1 MAYFLRISILGLF
14 VLGLPSQACT
24 VFKSPFSGDTRYA
37 HNVDWYDNY
46 PDTRGALFLN
56 PANLQKTGELF
67 GAKMPTAQWVSKY
80 RSITFSIAGAEFPVS
95 GFNEKGLSMA
105 ILELA
110 NSTYPQASDPRPAF
124 GPSQLIQYN
133 LDRSETIDDI
143 VASTKAFR
151 PYSTLIHMH
160 YFACEASGKCAVIQY
175 INGEMKIYRDS
186 SLPYPVLT
194 NSTYP
199 ESAAAAKACIQDSYK
214 CTPSDDSLFR
224 FANAARI
231 RLQEMK
237 SAETF
242 EDDAFGALGEV
253 AQTGPGTITRFQMIM
268 DPGAQVVKI
277 RVRHNDE
284 VGELKVD
291 FNQADCRKPRMML
304 PIEAKDSGD
313 LSGKWKVLTAEDQT
327 DMATKMG
334 YPPPYAAEYGQYPFR
349 LTCLSK

>member
-1 MAYFLRISILGLF
+1 MAYFLRISILGL
-14 VLGLPSQACT
+14 LILNLPAQACT
-24 VFKSPFSGDTRYA
+24 VFKSPFAGDSRYA

-46 PDTRGALFLN
+46 PNTRGALFLN

-67 GAKMPTAQWVSKY
+67 GAAMPTAQWVSKY

-110 NSTYPQASDPRPAF
+110 NSAYPPASDQRPAF

-143 VASTKAFR
+143 VASMKTYR
-151 PYSTLIHMH
+151 PYSSLIRMH
-160 YFACEASGKCAVIQY
+160 YFACDASGKCAVIQY
-175 INGEMKIYRDS
+175 IKGEAKVYTDKT
-186 SLPYPVLT
+186 LPYPVLT
-194 NSTYP
+194 NSPYP
-199 ESAAAAKACIQDSYK
+199 ESAVAAKACIDDSYK

-237 SAETF
+237 SASTF

-253 AQTGPGTITRFQMIM
+253 AQIGPGTITRFQMVM
-268 DPGAQVVKI
+268 DPGAREIKI
-277 RVRHNDE
+277 RVRHVDD
-284 VGELKVD
+284 VGTVKVNFD
-291 FNQADCRKPRMML
+291 QADCRQPRMML
-304 PIEAKDSGD
+304 PIDEKSTGD
-313 LSGKWKVLTAEDQT
+313 ISNKWIPLTQEDQT
-327 DMATKMG
+327 DMAAKMG
-334 YPPPYAAEYGQYPFR
+334 YPPPNAAAYGRYPFH